1 MVSHSC
7 LATMSNAPNK
17 RPSEKDCKAPE
28 IFTACI
34 AHTEACL
41 QSVRGFA
48 AQVQVNDLNAKE
60 LMKRMGCQI
69 QRTAAIPS
77 PVRPAVE
84 ASGGQNQ
91 EEQARLQMC
100 VPKGPL
106 AEFVCRTVTAQPPDL
121 ATPLTQSERSSSSRC
136 QSFFHRATSG

>member
-1 MVSHSC
+1 
-7 LATMSNAPNK
+7 MSIAPNK
-17 RPSEKDCKAPE
+17 RPSKKDCKAFE

-48 AQVQVNDLNAKE
+48 AQVHVDDFNAKE
-60 LMKRMGCQI
+60 VVKRMGCQI

-84 ASGGQNQ
+84 ANDCDIDMEGCGGQNQ
-91 EEQARLQMC
+91 EEKARLQMC
-100 VPKGPL
+100 VPSGPL
-106 AEFVCRTVTAQPPDL
+106 AELV
-121 ATPLTQSERSSSSRC
+121 
-136 QSFFHRATSG
+136 